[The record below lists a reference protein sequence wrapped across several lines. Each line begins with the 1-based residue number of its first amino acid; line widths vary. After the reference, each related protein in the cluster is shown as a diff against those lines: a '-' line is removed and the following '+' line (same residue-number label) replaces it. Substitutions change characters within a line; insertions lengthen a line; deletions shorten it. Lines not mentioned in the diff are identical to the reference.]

1 MNRRFSKLTLFLA
14 LVFLLSSCSS
24 PTPVSVEISATT
36 PPTPTPP
43 PPPTSTPVP
52 TSTTAPPPVVSL
64 FRQQARQVGQPASDQ
79 LAEWDFQAAGQVL
92 SSPAFDRDN
101 LYFGDMAG
109 NFFAVDLKTG
119 KEKWKFIAAKGV
131 GSSPTLVDGVA
142 YFGDAEGNLR
152 AVDTRTGQEKWKHT
166 IGAEIVSSPAVV
178 DGVVY
183 IGSYN
188 GNLYAVDAQSGAEKG
203 KFQTQGPIISSPVVD
218 GEVVYFGSGDGF
230 LYAVDRNTAKVK
242 WMFMAESQIQSSP
255 VISGDT
261 IYISN
266 LKDSFFAVD
275 LETGQKKWQFQVPGG
290 AVSSPAV
297 MKDMLYFG
305 GVDGNLYAIDART
318 GNLKWKHVGQE
329 AIISSPAVVD
339 DTVYFGSADGRFYAV
354 DTASGQEKWK
364 FQTQGEIWS
373 SPAVAG
379 DMIYFGS
386 YDNHV
391 YAIRRDGPQLALAPS
406 PTSRPILPTPTMLPE
421 SASPVETGSGGM
433 PWWNDRIFYEAFVRS
448 FYDSNGDGNGDLK
461 GLIQKLD
468 YLNDGNPKTNQD
480 LGVTGL
486 WLMPVTES
494 PSYHGYDVI
503 DYKKIEQDFGTNQD
517 FQQLISEAHQR
528 GMVVIVD
535 LVMNHTSSES
545 PWFLDAVK
553 PGSEH
558 ENWYIWSDEHPTIRS
573 WDGANVWWK
582 AGLRYYFGLFWS
594 GMPDLNYRNG
604 AVTNAMYDIIRFW
617 LQDMGVDGFR
627 LDAVRHLVEDGPVDA
642 NTPETHLW
650 LQGFH
655 RFVRSVNPQALTVG
669 EAWDKTSEVV
679 KYIGDQ
685 VDLAFEFDLAQA
697 MVDSVRSGDK
707 TPLVKAEKDALA
719 GFPKGQYA
727 TFLSNHDQDRVM
739 SQLGGDVPA
748 AKLAA
753 ALLLTKPG
761 VPFIYYGEEV
771 GMQGSVQ
778 NHASDEQA
786 RRPMQWD
793 SSPNGGFTTGKPWLP
808 LDSNTGEFNFT
819 GETKDPASLLSYYRT
834 LIRLRQD
841 HPALMAGD
849 MSLVETNKDQ
859 IYSFI
864 RHSEGETVLVIANL
878 SDTPVTDYQ
887 LALSQGPLSG
897 KLRVQ
902 LLLGAG
908 QPVAPVVSAAGG
920 FDAYKPMPSLA
931 PKSAL
936 VILLEP

>member
-1 MNRRFSKLTLFLA
+1 MNKHLTKLNLFLA
-14 LVFLLSSCSS
+14 LFFLLTSCSS

-36 PPTPTPP
+36 LPTLTPAP
-43 PPPTSTPVP
+43 SPTSTPVP
-52 TSTTAPPPVVSL
+52 TSTTTPPPVINL
-64 FRQQARQVGQPASDQ
+64 FRQQVRQGGQPASDQ
-79 LAEWDFQAAGQVL
+79 LAEWDFQASGQVL
-92 SSPAFDRDN
+92 SSPAFDGDS

-119 KEKWKFIAAKGV
+119 QEKWKFKAAGPV
-131 GSSPTLVDGVA
+131 GSSPALVDGVA
-142 YFGDAEGNLR
+142 YFGDAEGNLH
-152 AVDTRTGQEKWKHT
+152 AVDTRSGQEKWKVKAP
-166 IGAEIVSSPAVV
+166 AEIVSSPAVV

-183 IGSYN
+183 IGSYD
-188 GNLYAVDAQSGAEKG
+188 GNLYAVDAQNGTEKG
-203 KFQTQGPIISSPVVD
+203 KFKTQGPIISSPIVEGD
-218 GEVVYFGSGDGF
+218 VVYVGSGDGF

-275 LETGQKKWQFQVPGG
+275 LETGQKKWQFQVAGG
-290 AVSSPAV
+290 AVSSPAI
-297 MKDMLYFG
+297 MKDVLYFG
-305 GVDGNLYAIDART
+305 GVDGNLYAIDVQT
-318 GNLKWKHVGQE
+318 GKLKWKHVSQE
-329 AIISSPAVVD
+329 AIISSPAVVG
-339 DTVYFGSADGRFYAV
+339 DTVYYGSTDGRFYAL

-379 DMIYFGS
+379 DMLYFGS

-391 YAIRRDGPQLALAPS
+391 YAIRKDGPQLALAPT
-406 PTSRPILPTPTMLPE
+406 PTSRPILLTPTMMPV
-421 SASPVETGSGGM
+421 SATLVATGTGGM

-503 DYKKIEQDFGTNQD
+503 DYKKIEQDYGTNQD
-517 FQQLISEAHQR
+517 FQQLISEAHKR

-545 PWFLDAVK
+545 PWFLDAVN
-553 PGSEH
+553 PGSAH
-558 ENWYIWSDEHPTIRS
+558 ENWYIWSDDHPTTRS

-582 AGLRYYFGLFWS
+582 SGIRYYYGLFWS

-604 AVTNAMYDIIRFW
+604 EVTNAMFDVIRFW
-617 LQDMGVDGFR
+617 LSDMGVDGFR

-655 RFVRSVNPQALTVG
+655 RYVRSVNSQALTVG

-697 MVDSVRSGDK
+697 MLNSVRSGDK
-707 TPLVKAEKDALA
+707 TALVQAEQEALA

-739 SQLGGDVPA
+739 SQLGGDVPS

-771 GMQGSVQ
+771 GMAGSVQ
-778 NHASDEQA
+778 NHASDELA

-793 SSPNGGFTTGKPWLP
+793 SSQNGGFTTGKPWLP
-808 LDSNTGEFNFT
+808 LDSNTADFNFT
-819 GETKDPASLLSYYRT
+819 KENKDPASLLSYYRT

-841 HPALMAGD
+841 HPALRTGD
-849 MSLVETNKDQ
+849 TSLVETNSDQ
-859 IYSFI
+859 VYSFI
-864 RHSEGETVLVIANL
+864 RQSEGETVLVVANL
-878 SDTPVTDYQ
+878 SNNPVTDYQ
-887 LALSQGPLSG
+887 LALSQGALTG
-897 KLRVQ
+897 KPRAQ
-902 LLLGAG
+902 LLLGTG
-908 QPVAPVVSAAGG
+908 QPAAPVANAAGG
-920 FDAYKPMPSLA
+920 FDGYKPLPTLA
-931 PKSAL
+931 PKSSL
-936 VILLEP
+936 VILLKP